1 MLVSLQYPKK
11 NMIKQQDSS
20 PFKTAG
26 KSLKRITFCM
36 HGYYTCV
43 YHEGTICKNRSLLL
57 YLYADFVIEWV
68 SATVMQSNL
77 VRLFTDKSSHLTE
90 YCYMRFNNYYVEHI
104 RGDMRWGAGVI
115 T

>member
-1 MLVSLQYPKK
+1 MLVSLPYPKK

-43 YHEGTICKNRSLLL
+43 YHEGTICKSRSKVDPIFIRWFCNR
-57 YLYADFVIEWV
+57 V
-68 SATVMQSNL
+68 
-77 VRLFTDKSSHLTE
+77 
-90 YCYMRFNNYYVEHI
+90 
-104 RGDMRWGAGVI
+104 G
-115 T
+115 